1 MIWIIISVI
10 VLILI
15 FVALFFMLRKPG
27 APKIP
32 AFLDPLIP
40 PTSCSPTLAEVDPY
54 AIKYVRDDDGKTCV
68 PDGCKP
74 GYDLYYSDPN
84 SINKFRRCQ

>member
-1 MIWIIISVI
+1 MIWIIIFII

-15 FVALFFMLRKPG
+15 FVALYFVLKKPRTPG
-27 APKIP
+27 VPSI
-32 AFLDPLIP
+32 LDPFFP
-40 PTSCSPTLAEVDPY
+40 PAKCSPTLAEVDPY

-74 GYDLYYSDPN
+74 GYNLYFSDPK